1 MNNKNKNLFFNESED
16 EAVIVTI
23 APGTDDEFDVEI
35 IAALEIEE
43 LSQEYVAVLPI
54 DPVEDVGEDEL
65 ILFKYSEDE
74 EGNPEFEGIEDDEEL
89 QSVATAFEQYFSE
102 ATNELYNDED
112 YLKSIGSYV
121 PGINIK
127 PWFCS
132 STSALPKIACTS
144 EMLPHQAGIYN
155 I

>member
-54 DPVEDVGEDEL
+54 DPVE
-65 ILFKYSEDE
+65 
-74 EGNPEFEGIEDDEEL
+74 EL

-127 PWFCS
+127 P
-132 STSALPKIACTS
+132 
-144 EMLPHQAGIYN
+144 
-155 I
+155 

>member
-1 MNNKNKNLFFNESED
+1 MNTKNKNLFFNESDD
-16 EAVIVTI
+16 ETVIVTI
-23 APGTDDEFDVEI
+23 APETSEEFDVEI
-35 IAALEIEE
+35 IAAMEIEE
-43 LSQEYVAVLPI
+43 LSKEYVAVLPI
-54 DPVEDVGEDEL
+54 NPTEEMPEDEL
-65 ILFKYSEDE
+65 ILFRYSEDE

-127 PWFCS
+127 P
-132 STSALPKIACTS
+132 
-144 EMLPHQAGIYN
+144 
-155 I
+155 

>member
-1 MNNKNKNLFFNESED
+1 MH

-127 PWFCS
+127 P
-132 STSALPKIACTS
+132 
-144 EMLPHQAGIYN
+144 
-155 I
+155 

>member
-23 APGTDDEFDVEI
+23 APGTDDEFD
-35 IAALEIEE
+35 
-43 LSQEYVAVLPI
+43 AVLPI

-127 PWFCS
+127 P
-132 STSALPKIACTS
+132 
-144 EMLPHQAGIYN
+144 
-155 I
+155 

>member
-1 MNNKNKNLFFNESED
+1 MNNKNKNLFFNEADD

-35 IAALEIEE
+35 IASLEIEE

-54 DPVEDVGEDEL
+54 DPVEDVGENEL

-74 EGNPEFEGIEDDEEL
+74 EGNPEFEGITDDDEL
-89 QSVATAFEQYFSE
+89 QSVAEAFEQYFNE

-127 PWFCS
+127 P
-132 STSALPKIACTS
+132 
-144 EMLPHQAGIYN
+144 
-155 I
+155 